1 MNSLDEKKR
10 DELEK
15 QLDELKNHLIADNS
29 KNPPV
34 RDFAAKYALIF
45 ANEKYDE
52 LRKIDEGLSD
62 LRWTKIDLMNAQA
75 TMDSMGFL

>member
-1 MNSLDEKKR
+1 MNSLNEKKR
-10 DELEK
+10 DEFEK
-15 QLDELKNHLIADNS
+15 QIDELNKNLSADNS

-45 ANEKYDE
+45 ANEKYEE
-52 LRKIDEGLSD
+52 LRKLDEGLSD

-75 TMDSMGFL
+75 TI